1 MEYRIIAT
9 TGKQVNSIR
18 LKADGIADAI
28 DKALEIWR
36 KAGVLSQAE
45 VHFTNIKCSEVA

>member
-18 LKADGIADAI
+18 LKADDYEDAMK
-28 DKALEIWR
+28 KALEIWR

-45 VHFTNIKCSEVA
+45 VHFTNIKCSIV